1 MAAVQ
6 VHQETQWGVRLV
18 KTPKAPKPTPEQLA
32 LEKLQTEQ
40 LANLDTQENER
51 RKRLFRA
58 VQGIRAFRGAPIL
71 RAAPSDTKG
80 TANPSV
86 FAGQTGAAA
95 TTSRGGAGAGA
106 GVAGGSGWG
115 GSFGRRVFV
124 Q

>member
-1 MAAVQ
+1 M
-6 VHQETQWGVRLV
+6 

-71 RAAPSDTKG
+71 RAAPSDTAG
-80 TANPSV
+80 TANPAV
-86 FAGQTGAAA
+86 FAGQNGAAA
-95 TTSRGGAGAGA
+95 TTARGGAGYGVGS
-106 GVAGGSGWG
+106 GVAAGGGWG
-115 GSFGRRVFV
+115 GSIGRGVLVR
-124 Q
+124 

>member
-1 MAAVQ
+1 MKAP
-6 VHQETQWGVRLV
+6 
-18 KTPKAPKPTPEQLA
+18 KTPKPTPEQLA

-86 FAGQTGAAA
+86 FAGQNGAGAAA
-95 TTSRGGAGAGA
+95 TTTRGGAGAGVGA
-106 GVAGGSGWG
+106 GVFGGDWSGLI
-115 GSFGRRVFV
+115 GRGALAR
-124 Q
+124 

>member
-1 MAAVQ
+1 MKA
-6 VHQETQWGVRLV
+6 
-18 KTPKAPKPTPEQLA
+18 PKAPKPTPEQLA

-58 VQGIRAFRGAPIL
+58 VQGIRAFRGAPVL

-86 FAGQTGAAA
+86 FAGQNGAGTTA
-95 TTSRGGAGAGA
+95 TTVRGGAGYGVGA
-106 GVAGGSGWG
+106 GVSDGARSGSI
-115 GSFGRRVFV
+115 GRGVRF
-124 Q
+124 